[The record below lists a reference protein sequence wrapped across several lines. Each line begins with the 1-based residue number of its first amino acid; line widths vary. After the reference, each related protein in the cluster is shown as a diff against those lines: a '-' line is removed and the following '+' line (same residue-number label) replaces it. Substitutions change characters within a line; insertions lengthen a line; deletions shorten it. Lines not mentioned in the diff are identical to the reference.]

1 MGHRLLLPC
10 FFLVLVASPGWA
22 ENFTDQLHDLI
33 NTHKRIVATRATVDS
48 LMEGARVSEKALWPE
63 VSATAFQGHESRNNA
78 EGTANT
84 RLAISEFDVTVTQPL
99 DLWKAKGSAVEISHL
114 QIEQGKLGLEQTTQ
128 SVILEAITAV
138 INLKSA
144 MQIEEYART
153 SVENIKEQAQL
164 EDAKVTKG
172 AGLSTDVLQA
182 KIQLAGAEARL
193 TLSAGALAQASNR
206 YRAVFGYDAPN
217 RADLPTIGLPLQRL
231 PSNKEE
237 CVQLALQ
244 NNFQIRQLRSAEQL
258 AQTSIRQTRATQF
271 APDLNFIV
279 DSKFKDNIS
288 GIRGATNEWIAK
300 LELKYNFNVA
310 GAAFNNVNSTQHN
323 LIATSN
329 QLQDATNLVEEQAKN
344 TFEQFEITRQNA
356 SFLQNQANISGE
368 FLALAREERRLG
380 TRSLIDVLS
389 GETAEINALSDAAA
403 ANSQVAIAAYTLL
416 FILGEL
422 TVEAVKIGD
431 IALLSPEPLKQA
443 SQPKTISQ
451 SEVKRT
457 SMKTPNTEQTN
468 NVEPS
473 VQVAANATPQPLSSA
488 EPVEQS
494 SAGREAPLVVNPRI
508 TPERPL
514 REAKNIEVSLDS
526 GEPWTQSGVDQM
538 EIIAPTKQEVTA
550 IESLDA
556 PDVAKSA
563 PSKNRTK
570 EIEDS
575 LLATSSNSI
584 SEPTVV
590 ADAMEMAD
598 ANTSPVKSPTSPH
611 IEANFEERLT
621 ITPEI
626 DIAASRTF
634 ISQDPNFQRLW
645 SY

>member
-231 PSNKEE
+231 PSSKEE

-323 LIATSN
+323 LVATSN

-443 SQPKTISQ
+443 SQPKTVSQ

-494 SAGREAPLVVNPRI
+494 SAGRETPLVVNPRI

-570 EIEDS
+570 EIEDP
-575 LLATSSNSI
+575 LLATSPTSI
-584 SEPTVV
+584 SGARVV
-590 ADAMEMAD
+590 EDAMANG
-598 ANTSPVKSPTSPH
+598 NTSPSSPH

>member
-231 PSNKEE
+231 PSSKEE

-323 LIATSN
+323 LVATSN

-443 SQPKTISQ
+443 SQPKTVSQ

-494 SAGREAPLVVNPRI
+494 SAGRETPLVVNPSI

-575 LLATSSNSI
+575 LLAASPTSI
-584 SEPTVV
+584 SGAHVV
-590 ADAMEMAD
+590 EDAMANG
-598 ANTSPVKSPTSPH
+598 NTSPSSPN